1 MTRKTYRYINR
12 SLFERDKVTFKLM
25 VSLKILIKAEQL
37 TVGDM
42 NMMLKAGAAIDD
54 KNKKFNWLDQKAWL
68 NLVALSKHK
77 FN

>member
-1 MTRKTYRYINR
+1 MTRKTYRYVNR

-25 VSLKILIKAEQL
+25 VSLKILIKAELL
-37 TVGDM
+37 TVSDM
-42 NMMLKAGAAIDD
+42 NMMLKAGAAVDD